1 MSQRVSLVA
10 ETKAQAQLEARL
22 LLSRASRLPPI
33 TADGAKPLPVHSELH
48 SIILRWLSEAQPYVS
63 QPIRQNGHHRR
74 KDPVSCNA
82 QTSSRS
88 TTNLRRRDLQAKP
101 RNELTEYE
109 VGLLEQHEF
118 NTGPLSLLQ
127 TAVRNHT
134 QVLISCRNN
143 RKLLARVKAFD
154 RHCNMVLENVKEMWT
169 ETPRNAEGKKG
180 RPVNKDRFI
189 SKMFLRGDSVI
200 LVILS

>member
-1 MSQRVSLVA
+1 MA
-10 ETKAQAQLEARL
+10 AT
-22 LLSRASRLPPI
+22 
-33 TADGAKPLPVHSELH
+33 DAK
-48 SIILRWLSEAQPYVS
+48 IQ
-63 QPIRQNGHHRR
+63 
-74 KDPVSCNA
+74 
-82 QTSSRS
+82 
-88 TTNLRRRDLQAKP
+88 DLQAKP